1 MIKISVGSRR
11 DTMIAIIIL
20 EIILALIV
28 EVTIDRG
35 LITITGN
42 GIETTT
48 TITEGL
54 VDTTITTIGFSVDS
68 TPLMEHNW
76 IPCLRGQVLIFKV
89 QMFRDLLH
97 SWWPLPLLVAL
108 KLCLESSKRRR
119 FLGCLCQLV
128 LKKRLTRCIV

>member
-1 MIKISVGSRR
+1 MRLLLQVLPRGLWAQWWAEQICTKVSHLVLLLGVVLVKLIVLVTEDMKVLMIKISVGSRR

-35 LITITGN
+35 LITITDN

-68 TPLMEHNW
+68 TPLMEHN
-76 IPCLRGQVLIFKV
+76 
-89 QMFRDLLH
+89 
-97 SWWPLPLLVAL
+97 
-108 KLCLESSKRRR
+108 
-119 FLGCLCQLV
+119 
-128 LKKRLTRCIV
+128 

>member
-1 MIKISVGSRR
+1 MHLLLQVLPRGLWAQWWAEQICTKVSHLVLLLGVVLVKLIVLVTEDMKVLMIKISVGSRR

-20 EIILALIV
+20 ALIV

-35 LITITGN
+35 LITITDN

-68 TPLMEHNW
+68 TPLMEHN
-76 IPCLRGQVLIFKV
+76 
-89 QMFRDLLH
+89 
-97 SWWPLPLLVAL
+97 
-108 KLCLESSKRRR
+108 
-119 FLGCLCQLV
+119 
-128 LKKRLTRCIV
+128 